1 MNLEHDSIQNLAR
14 CAIATA
20 HIEEA
25 HADETDTV
33 RKVVI
38 ALPEWSKNPSV
49 ASEITRLWDEE
60 GFVAS
65 VNSEGLLMI
74 DGLKEN
80 WQDAPSDLIRAIQQG
95 MRQLGQYLPDFSND
109 NLPDATVESAELTG
123 SSWINSD
130 DSGDRF
136 DYAPV

>member
-1 MNLEHDSIQNLAR
+1 MTMLEKDSVQNLAR

-38 ALPEWSKNPSV
+38 ALPEWSKNPMV
-49 ASEITRLWDEE
+49 AREISRLWQEE
-60 GFVAS
+60 GFIAS
-65 VNSEGLLMI
+65 VNSEGWLLI
-74 DGLKEN
+74 DGLKEQ
-80 WQDAPSDLIRAIQQG
+80 WEGAPDLIRAIQQG

-109 NLPDATVESAELTG
+109 NLPEEAVEASQIATAPWAESE
-123 SSWINSD
+123 I
-130 DSGDRF
+130 RI
-136 DYAPV
+136 

>member
-1 MNLEHDSIQNLAR
+1 MNLERDSIQNLAR

-38 ALPEWSKNPSV
+38 ALPEWSKNPMV
-49 ASEITRLWDEE
+49 GREIARLWQEE
-60 GFVAS
+60 GFIAS
-65 VNSEGLLMI
+65 INREGWLMI
-74 DGLKEN
+74 DGIKEN
-80 WQDAPSDLIRAIQQG
+80 WQDAPNDLIRAIQQG

-109 NLPDATVESAELTG
+109 NLPCETVDAAEIVGEAWMTENNASAPESWA
-123 SSWINSD
+123 
-130 DSGDRF
+130 
-136 DYAPV
+136 